1 MLMWV
6 GITLVM
12 VTHDV
17 GLKNF
22 ADRVLWMRDGK
33 IQSVEK
39 ISVETKQKRIALLKE
54 EHEVRF
60 AEIIDI

>member
-1 MLMWV
+1 
-6 GITLVM
+6 M

-33 IQSVEK
+33 IQSIEK
-39 ISVETKQKRIALLKE
+39 ISVGTKQKRIALLKD
-54 EHEVRF
+54 EHEARSF
-60 AEIIDI
+60 C